1 MTYIYTVFFVA
12 STNSANES
20 VPSSL
25 AAEISEQTVVSI
37 SCVTMYKQ
45 SVFVILQVGAE
56 MDVPTSG
63 LVPQDDLVSMYTK
76 SKNRGN
82 LAALLVA
89 YLFDKETRMKS
100 NVCGRGKE
108 KFDPEIM
115 KYVRHPFEY

>member
-1 MTYIYTVFFVA
+1 MVVHYAYI
-12 STNSANES
+12 
-20 VPSSL
+20 P
-25 AAEISEQTVVSI
+25 
-37 SCVTMYKQ
+37 CVTMYKQ
-45 SVFVILQVGAE
+45 SVFIILQVGAE
-56 MDVPTSG
+56 VDVPTNG
-63 LVPQDDLVSMYTK
+63 LVPQEDLVSMYTK

-82 LAALLVA
+82 LATLLVA